1 MKTKVGGSGVNA
13 ANRFE
18 ILKRIESNPNYWDYR
33 VERLSASQ
41 LREVWNYRAEG
52 LNLPAAKEELFKA
65 ITEKEKI
72 NEKRRNA
79 RYFSTT
85 WREEKYLKMQE
96 EKRNSIRLFLKRVE
110 SMAPAQD
117 YFRYSYG
124 NYKYQHRTFRLEHNN
139 FPVTVTV
146 TVYWSEDHDWDY
158 YAKSYSRPKSTY
170 SDRAVIFKSIG
181 KLGREEE
188 IFRFDLNSFAGNF
201 MEKAI
206 AAFLRVRKVK
216 CSKELKPIQLA
227 DYFKVKETHKI
238 NGYRIFERYIG
249 VLWDYAILDTKT
261 GTTYHAWKKEDL
273 VSGLRAKLQAKIDH
287 ETEEITKDTGYRLG
301 FCETGMRQ
309 FCSDN
314 NVDFEGVYT
323 RQELRNIVIAN
334 RSINCKKYRTELSK
348 IGIILNCK

>member
-1 MKTKVGGSGVNA
+1 MKTKVSGSGVKA
-13 ANRFE
+13 AKVLNE
-18 ILKRIESNPNYWDYR
+18 ICGKFWSDYKLKDLKANE
-33 VERLSASQ
+33 LQ
-41 LREVWNYRAEG
+41 KVWNYREEG

-72 NEKRRNA
+72 NEKRRGA
-79 RYFSTT
+79 RYFPVT
-85 WREEKYLKMQE
+85 WTEGKYLKMQE

-124 NYKYQHRTFRLEHNN
+124 NYKYQHRTFRVDGLGLNN
-139 FPVTVTV
+139 LPITATI
-146 TVYWSEDHDWDY
+146 TWSENHDWDY
-158 YAKSYSRPKSTY
+158 YSRSYKYPKSSY
-170 SDRAVIFKSIG
+170 SDRAVIFKSVG

-188 IFRFDLNSFAGNF
+188 IFRFDLNSFSGNF
-201 MEKAI
+201 MEKVI
-206 AAFLRVRKVK
+206 AEFQGIEKEK
-216 CSKELKPIQLA
+216 CNKELKPVQLA
-227 DYFKVKETHKI
+227 DYFRVWETNKI
-238 NGYRIFERYIG
+238 NGYRLFQRYIG
-249 VLWDYAILDTKT
+249 VVLWDYAILDTKT
-261 GTTYHAWKKEDL
+261 GTTYHACKKEDL